1 MGEHGRFP
9 LRRPAPTLSQSD
21 PQGFPKTFRVKQHK
35 QIMSEKTHTISK
47 PLQPIKRALVI
58 GASSGIG
65 AALTRELVGQ
75 GYLVAAIARREAEL
89 TAVCAALNAQTPDA
103 PRALPYVHDVTDTAV
118 VPALFQRIVQDLGGL
133 DLVVYAAG
141 VQPAVALDEYDLSKD
156 KAMIDTNLI
165 GAIAWLNQTAVR
177 FARARQGHIVAISSI
192 AGDRGRVGSP
202 VYNSS
207 KAGLNTYLE
216 ALRNRL
222 AKKRVT
228 VTTIK
233 PGFVDTVLLKNAPKT
248 FWVISPEEAAR
259 QIVAAIQSKRHV
271 VYVPARWGL
280 VGLIIRHIPSFVFR
294 RLNF

>member
-1 MGEHGRFP
+1 M
-9 LRRPAPTLSQSD
+9 S
-21 PQGFPKTFRVKQHK
+21 KQTN
-35 QIMSEKTHTISK
+35 IVSK
-47 PLQPIKRALVI
+47 PLQPIKRAIVV

-65 AALTRELVGQ
+65 AALTHELVGQ
-75 GYLVAAIARREAEL
+75 GYLVAALARREAEL
-89 TAVCAALNAQTPDA
+89 TALCTMLNALSPDT
-103 PRALPYVHDVTDTAV
+103 PRAFAYVHDVTDVDV
-118 VPALFQRIVQDLGGL
+118 VPALFQRIVQELGGL
-133 DLVVYAAG
+133 DLIVYAAG
-141 VQPAVALDEYDLSKD
+141 MQTAVALDEYDLTKD

-165 GAIAWLNQTAVR
+165 GAMAWLNLAAVR
-177 FARARQGHIVAISSI
+177 FARARQGHIVGISSI
-192 AGDRGRVGSP
+192 AGDRGRVGAP
-202 VYNSS
+202 GYNTS

-233 PGFVDTVLLKNAPKT
+233 PGFVDTALLKNAPKT

-259 QIVAAIQSKRHV
+259 QIMAAIRQKRQI

-280 VGLIIRHIPSFVFR
+280 VGLIIRHVPSFIFR